1 MHSEWARMAH
11 PWFHLGELPRGEFSA
26 AISSKVPEK
35 QILCPSTRV
44 NWFYNY
50 SINILKSTT
59 LKIPLQDSG
68 EQGSHIHSV
77 FTGLLSFIIYKSTQS
92 SEKFWFPH
100 PLRLWAAAEP
110 RGSSPFKRINIFPN
124 LSFLLRVCSH
134 HHVMIFVPSLRH
146 PHTHCVLAETL

>member
-1 MHSEWARMAH
+1 MSEDGTSMISLRRVT
-11 PWFHLGELPRGEFSA
+11 ERG
-26 AISSKVPEK
+26 
-35 QILCPSTRV
+35 ILCCHQLQSAREANSLPLNQSQLILQL
-44 NWFYNY
+44 FYQY
-50 SINILKSTT
+50 IEIYHS
-59 LKIPLQDSG
+59 KISLQDSG

-100 PLRLWAAAEP
+100 PLKLWAAAEP
-110 RGSSPFKRINIFPN
+110 RGSSPFKRISIIPN

-146 PHTHCVLAETL
+146 PHTHCVLAETQ